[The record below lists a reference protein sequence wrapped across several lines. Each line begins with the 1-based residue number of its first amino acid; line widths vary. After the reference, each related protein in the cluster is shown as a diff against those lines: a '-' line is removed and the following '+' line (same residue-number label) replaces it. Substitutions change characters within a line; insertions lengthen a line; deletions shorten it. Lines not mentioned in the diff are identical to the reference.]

1 VDENQETIEG
11 IHVWQTLVHV
21 CRQWRSIVFAS
32 PRCLNLQLVLTPGRP
47 EKDALDVWPA
57 LPLVIQGLVST
68 SNVDNIISGLERSNT
83 VSKIDLSFPSSQLD
97 DVSAAMQVPFPE
109 LTDLL
114 LWSNETASEPV
125 LPNSFLG
132 GSAPRLR
139 YLQLRGIPFPGLPKL
154 LLSAAHLV
162 HLYLYDIPYSGYIPP
177 EAMVA
182 GLSVLNSLEDLRLKP
197 RIPSILP

>member
-1 VDENQETIEG
+1 MDENQETIEG

-21 CRQWRSIVFAS
+21 CRQWGSIVFAS
-32 PRCLNLQLVLTPGRP
+32 PRCLNLQLILTPGRP
-47 EKDALDVWPA
+47 AKDALEDVWPA

-83 VSKIDLSFPSSQLD
+83 VSKIDLSFPSLQLE

-139 YLQLRGIPFPGLPKL
+139 YLQLRAAWHSISGITEAALVCRPPRPPLPL
-154 LLSAAHLV
+154 
-162 HLYLYDIPYSGYIPP
+162 
-177 EAMVA
+177 
-182 GLSVLNSLEDLRLKP
+182 
-197 RIPSILP
+197 

>member
-1 VDENQETIEG
+1 M
-11 IHVWQTLVHV
+11 
-21 CRQWRSIVFAS
+21 
-32 PRCLNLQLVLTPGRP
+32 
-47 EKDALDVWPA
+47 
-57 LPLVIQGLVST
+57 
-68 SNVDNIISGLERSNT
+68 
-83 VSKIDLSFPSSQLD
+83 SKIDLSFPSSQLE
-97 DVSAAMQVPFPE
+97 DVSAAMQAPFPE

-162 HLYLYDIPYSGYIPP
+162 HLYLYDIPYSGYISP